1 MAEAAVK
8 DGAAGSLKDNWDILT
23 ADEQK
28 MAQLLMDL
36 KQDHL
41 WEGWSSAGNDD
52 EKKRGLFQQCIKLN
66 QQYAGGLET
75 YVANARKLLADSLA
89 GKNPYDGWSPSVP
102 SGELLDFDSDK
113 FNAMESLALNDLAGL
128 GFVLVAGGLGE
139 RLGYS
144 GIKVSL
150 PTEITTET
158 CYIDYYVQNILE
170 LQRQARVQTGKNDLI
185 FPLAIMTSGDTHDKT
200 VALLAKMDLG
210 LAEGQLTLMKQEKVP
225 ALMNN
230 EAQFARD
237 GLYSVQTKPH
247 GHGDVH
253 SLMFSTGT
261 AARWKETYGTKW
273 TLFFQD
279 TNAPV
284 FRSYIS
290 ALGVAKKYNFAMNTI
305 TIPRLAGQAVGG
317 ITLLKHEDGSELT
330 INVEYNQLGPLLKST
345 GDKKGDVANESG
357 FSPYPGN
364 TNSFILDHDLYCT
377 ILEDS
382 KGAIPEFVN
391 PKYTDDTKTKFKK
404 PTRLECMMQEY
415 PKLVV
420 KHERACGMTQLGSW
434 LAMRPVKNNLKD
446 AKVKFEKVGAADCAS
461 SGEAAMYYM
470 HRQYLRAAKVDVGE
484 AEKVEYEGIPVLNG
498 AKVVLSPATGISL
511 AQVKQAFVGGENI
524 KISDR
529 STLVVEGDVTI
540 KGLELDGAL
549 TLRARPGCSLVVES
563 LKVTNTGCDFAPIDV
578 NDVSIQE
585 KYRIR
590 GYMLGAS
597 TMRVIDTQS
606 VKGEFIIK
614 ED

>member
-1 MAEAAVK
+1 
-8 DGAAGSLKDNWDILT
+8 
-23 ADEQK
+23 
-28 MAQLLMDL
+28 
-36 KQDHL
+36 
-41 WEGWSSAGNDD
+41 
-52 EKKRGLFQQCIKLN
+52 
-66 QQYAGGLET
+66 
-75 YVANARKLLADSLA
+75 
-89 GKNPYDGWSPSVP
+89 
-102 SGELLDFDSDK
+102 
-113 FNAMESLALNDLAGL
+113 
-128 GFVLVAGGLGE
+128 
-139 RLGYS
+139 
-144 GIKVSL
+144 
-150 PTEITTET
+150 
-158 CYIDYYVQNILE
+158 
-170 LQRQARVQTGKNDLI
+170 
-185 FPLAIMTSGDTHDKT
+185 MTSGDTHDKT
-200 VALLAKMDLG
+200 VALLSKNDYFGMSSD
-210 LAEGQLTLMKQEKVP
+210 QLTLMKQEKVP
-225 ALMNN
+225 ALMDND
-230 EAQFARD
+230 ARFARD
-237 GLYSVQTKPH
+237 GMFAVQTKPH

-253 SLMFSTGT
+253 SLMYSTGT
-261 AARWKETYGTKW
+261 AMRWQKDHGTKW

-284 FRSYIS
+284 FRSYIP

-317 ITLLKHEDGSELT
+317 IALLKHEDGSELT

-345 GDKKGDVANESG
+345 GDKKGDVANETG

-364 TNSFILDHDLYCT
+364 TNSFIIDNEVYQVVM
-377 ILEDS
+377 EKY

-404 PTRLECMMQEY
+404 PTRLECMMQAY

-420 KHERACGMTQLGSW
+420 KTGRECGMTQLAAW

-446 AKVKFEKVGAADCAS
+446 AKVKFEKVGAADCGS

-470 HRQYLRAAKVDVGE
+470 HREYLRAAKVKVAE
-484 AEKVEYEGIPVLNG
+484 AEKVEYAGIPVLDG
-498 AKVVLSPATGISL
+498 AKVVLSPATGLSL
-511 AQVKQAFVGGENI
+511 AQVKEAFVGGENI

-540 KGLELDGAL
+540 KALELDGAL

-597 TMRVIDTQS
+597 TMRVIDIQS
-606 VKGEFIIK
+606 VKGEHIIK